1 MGKGVKSELKMV
13 DIFIPILIAF
23 VLIYALIKGVDAYDG
38 FVEGAK
44 GALPLMASLLP
55 YIIAMFVAIELFRN
69 SGLSGHIC
77 KFLSPIFKFVGMP
90 PEVCELTLIR
100 PFSSNAGYV
109 LLRDIFSSYGV
120 DSYIGKCASVIMG
133 SSDTIFYVSSIYF
146 ATTKVKK
153 TGLAIPIA
161 LACNVVC
168 CVLACLFNS
177 S

>member
-1 MGKGVKSELKMV
+1 MV
-13 DIFIPILIAF
+13 DLFIPILIAF
-23 VLIYALIKGVDAYDG
+23 LLIYALIKRVDAYSS

-55 YIIAMFVAIELFRN
+55 FMIAMFVAVELFRN
-69 SGLSGHIC
+69 SGLSGFLC
-77 KFLSPIFKFVGMP
+77 RFLSPVFKLVGVP

-109 LLRDIFSSYGV
+109 LLKDIFSRYGV

-153 TGLAIPIA
+153 TGLTIPIA
-161 LACNVVC
+161 LFANVVC
-168 CVLACLFNS
+168 CVIACFCCKFI
-177 S
+177 